1 MIQPQGKTRPF
12 KGYDAIKP
20 AELETFP
27 YEYPGRDI
35 ELVVETDEF
44 TAVCPFSGLPDFGTV
59 RVAYV
64 PRRSCI
70 ELRSFKYYLMSY
82 RDVGIFYEHAVNRM
96 LDDLVACCRPVRMEI
111 ELEYKPRGGMRTV
124 ATARF
129 PRPASHG
136 ARPTVR

>member
-12 KGYDAIKP
+12 KGYHAIKP

-59 RVAYV
+59 RVMYV

-70 ELRSFKYYLMSY
+70 ELRSLKYYLMSY

-129 PRPASHG
+129 PRQSAENKK
-136 ARPTVR
+136 R